1 MTASPPLVVH
11 VIYRLDVGGLENGL
25 VNLVSRMP
33 ADRYRHAIV
42 CLAGY
47 GAEFRKRIRRE
58 DVAVISLDKQP
69 GKDLGMY
76 ARLWRVLRDL
86 RPALVHT
93 RNLGTVDMQWVAWAA
108 GIRARVHGEHGWEAS
123 DPKGMN
129 PKSLRIRRA
138 CRPLVQRYVP
148 MSKDIAQ
155 WLVRAVGVEPAR
167 IRQLYS
173 GVDAERFSPPVAAGE
188 ASDPRAAVREA
199 LKPGFFPAGAGVIG
213 TVGRLDPVK
222 NQVSLLQALAA
233 LRREQ
238 PALAGSL
245 RLVIAG
251 DGPLRGALEQSAADL
266 GVTDAVWFAGARS
279 DTPDILRALDVF
291 VLPSLNEGISNTIL
305 EAMASGLPVIAGR
318 TGGNPELV
326 QDGATGAL
334 YDVGAPGEL
343 ERLILAYLTNPAL
356 RTAHGEAGRAR
367 VVQNFSLTA
376 MVQRYL
382 DLYDELLDRVPASG
396 PVRA

>member
-1 MTASPPLVVH
+1 MSTAMHARGLTRRGFLHAGTALAVAGATTACSRGDDVKPRPEGVPLSPYTKTTTTDEVLSGIDLAGKTVLVTGATSG
-11 VIYRLDVGGLENGL
+11 LGLE
-25 VNLVSRMP
+25 SMR
-33 ADRYRHAIV
+33 A
-42 CLAGY
+42 LAAH
-47 GAEFRKRIRRE
+47 GAR
-58 DVAVISLDKQP
+58 
-69 GKDLGMY
+69 
-76 ARLWRVLRDL
+76 
-86 RPALVHT
+86 
-93 RNLGTVDMQWVAWAA
+93 
-108 GIRARVHGEHGWEAS
+108 
-123 DPKGMN
+123 
-129 PKSLRIRRA
+129 
-138 CRPLVQRYVP
+138 
-148 MSKDIAQ
+148 
-155 WLVRAVGVEPAR
+155 
-167 IRQLYS
+167 
-173 GVDAERFSPPVAAGE
+173 
-188 ASDPRAAVREA
+188 
-199 LKPGFFPAGAGVIG
+199 VIG

-251 DGPLRGALEQSAADL
+251 DGPLHGSLEQSAADL
-266 GVTDAVWFAGARS
+266 GVADAVWFAGARS

-343 ERLILAYLTNPAL
+343 ERVILAYLTNPAL

-382 DLYDELLDRVPASG
+382 DLYDELLDRTPAGG